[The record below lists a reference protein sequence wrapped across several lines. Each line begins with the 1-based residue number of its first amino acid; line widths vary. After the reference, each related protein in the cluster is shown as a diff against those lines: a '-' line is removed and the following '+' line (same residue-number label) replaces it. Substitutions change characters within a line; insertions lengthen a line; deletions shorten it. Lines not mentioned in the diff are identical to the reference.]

1 MSTSSTGRHRAP
13 TTASKLR
20 RRAVTAT
27 AALGVAAVTPLLAVS
42 PAHADSVNWDAIAA
56 CESGGNWS
64 INTGNGYSGGLQF
77 SQGTWQ
83 AYGGGAYAP
92 SAGQASRS
100 AQIAVAEK
108 VRAGQGIGAWPVCG
122 KRAGSGASYTSRNT
136 TPAPS
141 ATSQRSSRSER
152 RSTESTGS
160 TTRHHTTKHHSTKH
174 HSTTQS
180 HSTARTSAAAG
191 TGSTWSSPGTP
202 WARSRLRPRLRRL
215 EGAVRGQPRH
225 RPEPGPDLPGRE
237 ALAQL
242 VGTRTTRD
250 PRATVQPARG
260 SRPAYGPG

>member
-27 AALGVAAVTPLLAVS
+27 AAVGVAAVTPLLAVS

-64 INTGNGYSGGLQF
+64 INTGNGYYGGLQF

-92 SAGQASRS
+92 TAGQASRS

-108 VRAGQGIGAWPVCG
+108 VLAGQGIGAWPVCG

-160 TTRHHTTKHHSTKH
+160 TTKHHKH
-174 HSTTQS
+174 QAPRPR
-180 HSTARTSAAAG
+180 STARPTTDGTVRTSAARHRVVRG
-191 TGSTWSSPGTP
+191 QVRGHPGQDRGG
-202 WARSRLRPRLRRL
+202 APRLRRL

-225 RPEPGPDLPGRE
+225 RRR
-237 ALAQL
+237 
-242 VGTRTTRD
+242 TRT
-250 PRATVQPARG
+250 
-260 SRPAYGPG
+260 